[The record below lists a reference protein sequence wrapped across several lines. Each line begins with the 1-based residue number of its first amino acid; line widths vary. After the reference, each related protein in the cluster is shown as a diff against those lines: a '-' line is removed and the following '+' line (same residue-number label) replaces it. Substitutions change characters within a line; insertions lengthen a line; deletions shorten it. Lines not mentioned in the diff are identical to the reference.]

1 MRAQCCRPVS
11 TALLA
16 IAALATATTH
26 AQDALPAPEFVAHLE
41 DVAHRQLFR
50 GLGIEPKVIAA
61 LAQADFAGAVDSLSS
76 GAAQGSQPFNIA
88 LIRLQHDCARIVQSP
103 TAVNPS
109 QLDKLRTDLPE
120 ARATRIIAVLD
131 AQNDFTKKAQAS
143 CRASRFDL
151 RRIEAT
157 LKQSAEQGDVVSAT
171 ELARYTGDSARREA
185 MLVAAAAKNYAPAQH
200 ALAQSRV
207 VGVQRGLSTENVA
220 SIRILLKQAG
230 QTLPLAKLDFANCV
244 AVGCDGHPA
253 DAPTAAVFG
262 VDAARDGEAAAF
274 PAMMRM
280 PWRQRLK
287 PEELIAWQYFGDR
300 LNESGCTGEGYI
312 GAAINFTTM
321 LGQLEKTVRPDVVT
335 AGKQLAMR
343 YWTDF
348 GERAKKE
355 QLCD

>member
-1 MRAQCCRPVS
+1 MSRQRFRKLSAR
-11 TALLA
+11 LLA
-16 IAALATATTH
+16 IAALASAASH
-26 AQDALPAPEFVAHLE
+26 AQDALPPAEFVAHLE
-41 DVAHRQLFR
+41 EVAHRQLFR
-50 GLGIEPKVIAA
+50 GLGIEPGVIAA
-61 LAQADFAGAVDSLSS
+61 LSQADFAGAVATLSA

-88 LIRLQHDCARIVQSP
+88 LIRLQHSCARIVQSP
-103 TAVNPS
+103 TAANPA
-109 QLDKLRTDLPE
+109 QLDKLRADLPE
-120 ARATRIIAVLD
+120 ARATRIIAVLE
-131 AQNDFTKKAQAS
+131 AQNEYTKKAQMS
-143 CRASRFDL
+143 CRNARFDL

-157 LKQSAEQGDVVSAT
+157 LKQSAEQGDAVSAT
-171 ELARYTGDSARREA
+171 ELARYTGDATRREA

-220 SIRILLKQAG
+220 SIRTLLKQAG

-287 PEELIAWQYFGDR
+287 PEELLAWQYFGDR
-300 LNESGCTGEGYI
+300 LNESGCTGEGYL
-312 GAAINFTTM
+312 GAAVNFTQM

-335 AGKQLAMR
+335 AGKQLADR

-348 GERAKKE
+348 GERARKE

>member
-1 MRAQCCRPVS
+1 MRIGFVSRMLVVAASVTTLASGLRAQE
-11 TALLA
+11 
-16 IAALATATTH
+16 
-26 AQDALPAPEFVAHLE
+26 DLPAEAFVTRLGE
-41 DVAHRQLFR
+41 VTYRQLFR
-50 GLGIEPKVIAA
+50 A
-61 LAQADFAGAVDSLSS
+61 LAIDAGVITALGRADFAGAVDTLSTT
-76 GAAQGSQPFNIA
+76 ATQGSQPANIA
-88 LIRLQHDCARIVQSP
+88 LIRLQHACAQLAQASTTVAP
-103 TAVNPS
+103 A
-109 QLDKLRTDLPE
+109 QLDKLRADLPE
-120 ARATRIIAVLD
+120 ARAARIIAVLD
-131 AQNDFTKKAQAS
+131 AQNDYTRRAQAS
-143 CRASRFDL
+143 CRAARFDL

-157 LKQSAEQGDVVSAT
+157 LRQAAEQGDVVSAT
-171 ELARYTGDSARREA
+171 ELARFTGDPARREA

-220 SIRILLKQAG
+220 SIRVLLKQAG

-262 VDAARDGEAAAF
+262 IDAARDGEAAAF

-287 PEELIAWQYFGDR
+287 PEEQIAWQYFGSR
-300 LNESGCTGEGYI
+300 LNGAGCMGQGYI
-312 GAAINFTTM
+312 GAAVTFTQM
-321 LGQLEKTVRPDVVT
+321 LGQLEKAVKPDVI
-335 AGKQLAMR
+335 ASAKQLGDR
-343 YWTDF
+343 YWMDF

>member
-1 MRAQCCRPVS
+1 MSGSALRLGAVALLS
-11 TALLA
+11 ITALG
-16 IAALATATTH
+16 ATAAH
-26 AQDALPAPEFVAHLE
+26 AQEAAPAAAFVTHLQE
-41 DVAHRQLFR
+41 VAHRQLFR
-50 GLGIEPKVIAA
+50 GLGIEPTVIAA
-61 LAQADFAGAVDSLSS
+61 LAQADFAGAVDSLSA

-88 LIRLQHDCARIVQSP
+88 LIRLQHACARIVQSP
-103 TAVNPS
+103 TAANPA
-109 QLDKLRTDLPE
+109 QLDKLRADLPE

-131 AQNDFTKKAQAS
+131 AQNDYLKKAQSS
-143 CRASRFDL
+143 CRAARFDL

-157 LKQSAEQGDVVSAT
+157 LKQAAEQGDAVSAT
-171 ELARYTGDSARREA
+171 ELARYTGDAARREA

-262 VDAARDGEAAAF
+262 IDAARDGEAAAF

-300 LNESGCTGEGYI
+300 LNESGCTGDGYL
-312 GAAINFTTM
+312 GAAVNFTQM

-335 AGKQLAMR
+335 AGKQLAER
-343 YWTDF
+343 YWSDF
-348 GERAKKE
+348 GERAKRE

>member
-1 MRAQCCRPVS
+1 MSGHPLRPGAV
-11 TALLA
+11 ALLS
-16 IAALATATTH
+16 IAALAATTTH
-26 AQDALPAPEFVAHLE
+26 SQEAMPAAAFVTRLQE
-41 DVAHRQLFR
+41 VAHRQLFR
-50 GLGIEPKVIAA
+50 GLGIDHQVIAA
-61 LAQADFAGAVDSLSS
+61 LSQADFAGAVDSLSA

-88 LIRLQHDCARIVQSP
+88 LIRLQHGCARIVQSP
-103 TAVNPS
+103 TVANPA
-109 QLDKLRTDLPE
+109 QLDKLRTELPE
-120 ARATRIIAVLD
+120 ARATRIIAVLE
-131 AQNDFTKKAQAS
+131 AQNEYLKKAQAS
-143 CRASRFDL
+143 CRTARFDL

-157 LKQSAEQGDVVSAT
+157 LKQSAEQGDAVSVT
-171 ELARYTGDSARREA
+171 ELARYTGDATRREA

-220 SIRILLKQAG
+220 SIRVLLKQAG

-300 LNESGCTGEGYI
+300 LNESGCTGEGYL
-312 GAAINFTTM
+312 GAAINFTQM
-321 LGQLEKTVRPDVVT
+321 LGQLEKTVKPDVLA
-335 AGKQLAMR
+335 AGRQLAER

-348 GERAKKE
+348 GDRAKKE

>member
-1 MRAQCCRPVS
+1 MTGKHLWFRAA
-11 TALLA
+11 TLLVV
-16 IAALATATTH
+16 AALAG
-26 AQDALPAPEFVAHLE
+26 LPAKAQEGVPPAEFVTHVE

-50 GLGIEPKVIAA
+50 GLGIDPKVVAS
-61 LAQADFAGAVDSLSS
+61 LAQADFASAVESLSS

-88 LIRLQHDCARIVQSP
+88 LIRLQHECARLVQSP
-103 TAVNPS
+103 TTVNPA
-109 QLDKLRTDLPE
+109 QLDKLRADLPE

-131 AQNDFTKKAQAS
+131 AQNEYTRKAQAS
-143 CRASRFDL
+143 CRNARFDL

-157 LKQSAEQGDVVSAT
+157 LKQSAEQGDVVSLT
-171 ELARYTGDSARREA
+171 ELARYTGDAARREA

-207 VGVQRGLSTENVA
+207 VAVQRGLSTENVA
-220 SIRILLKQAG
+220 SIRTLLKQAG

-262 VDAARDGEAAAF
+262 IDAARDGEAAAF

-300 LNESGCTGEGYI
+300 LNESGCGGEGYI
-312 GAAINFTTM
+312 GAAINFTQM
-321 LGQLEKTVRPDVVT
+321 LGQLEKTVRPDVVA
-335 AGKQLAMR
+335 AGRQLAER

>member
-1 MRAQCCRPVS
+1 MSTPGLRPGAA
-11 TALLA
+11 ALLVV
-16 IAALATATTH
+16 AALASTITR
-26 AQDALPAPEFVAHLE
+26 AQDALPAPDFVAHAE
-41 DVAHRQLFR
+41 EVAHRQLFR
-50 GLGIEPKVIAA
+50 GLGVDARVITA
-61 LAQADFAGAVDSLSS
+61 LAQGDFAGAVGSLSV
-76 GAAQGSQPFNIA
+76 GAAQGSPPFNIA
-88 LIRLQHDCARIVQSP
+88 LIRLQHECARIVQSP
-103 TAVNPS
+103 TVVSPA
-109 QLDKLRTDLPE
+109 QLDKLRTDLRE

-131 AQNDFTKKAQAS
+131 AQNEYTRKAQAS
-143 CRASRFDL
+143 CRNSRFDL

-157 LKQSAEQGDVVSAT
+157 LKQSAEQGDAVSAT
-171 ELARYTGDSARREA
+171 ELARYTGDAARREA

-207 VGVQRGLSTENVA
+207 MGVQRGLSTENVA

-262 VDAARDGEAAAF
+262 IDAARDGEAAVF

-300 LNESGCTGEGYI
+300 LNEWGCAGEGYI
-312 GAAINFTTM
+312 GAAVNFTQM
-321 LGQLEKTVRPDVVT
+321 LGQLEKNVRPDVVA
-335 AGKQLAMR
+335 AGKQLADR

>member
-1 MRAQCCRPVS
+1 MKGKHCRRAS
-11 TALLA
+11 ATLLA
-16 IAALATATTH
+16 IAALTTGTTH
-26 AQDALPAPEFVAHLE
+26 AQDALPAPGFVAHLE

-50 GLGIEPKVIAA
+50 GLGIDSSVIAS
-61 LAQADFAGAVDSLSS
+61 LAQADFAGAVDGLAMGS
-76 GAAQGSQPFNIA
+76 AQGSQPSNIA

-103 TAVNPS
+103 TTVSPA
-109 QLDKLRTDLPE
+109 QLDKLRADLPE

-131 AQNDFTKKAQAS
+131 AQNEYTKKAQAS
-143 CRASRFDL
+143 CRTARFDL

-157 LKQSAEQGDVVSAT
+157 LKQAAEQGDVVSAT
-171 ELARYTGDSARREA
+171 ELARYTGDATRREA

-207 VGVQRGLSTENVA
+207 VRVQRGLSTENVA

-262 VDAARDGEAAAF
+262 IDAARDGEAAAF

-300 LNESGCTGEGYI
+300 LNEAGCTGEGYI
-312 GAAINFTTM
+312 GAAIGFTQM
-321 LGQLEKTVRPDVVT
+321 LGQLEKNVRPDVVT
-335 AGKQLAMR
+335 AGKRLAER
-343 YWTDF
+343 YWSDF